1 MRESVV
7 IGVWQKATLKKNEV
21 KKSKTVKNFTKKPA
35 GNVNMILK
43 ISAGFIISELKTTIN
58 N

>member
-7 IGVWQKATLKKNEV
+7 IGVWQKAVLKKSEV
-21 KKSKTVKNFTKKPA
+21 KKSEAVKNFTKKPI
-35 GNVNMILK
+35 GILNMILK
-43 ISAGFIISELKTTIN
+43 KSVGFIVFVPKTTIN